1 MYKNTRRLLSIAL
14 GSLLALLLVGSPAL
28 AQSGNDSNTAPD
40 QSRAQAQANNNS
52 TGQPSDIQGTR
63 ASDTDAISI
72 KVNGNE
78 IFKIRDGVGPFSKE
92 TRAENVRTI
101 MASVRND
108 RQYVSLLKHIV
119 VFDTEF
125 SSNVMIG
132 ERCLTVV
139 TDHDAA
145 LAGSNDRR
153 ELARL
158 YASRLKDA
166 LEEDIKEHEPQ
177 KILMAVGLTVVLAI
191 LMMALLWLLN
201 WIFPK
206 LINAVHSAKNIKI
219 KSWRIQNTEL
229 LSADTIVDV
238 ITGTLKVA
246 KVSILLSIFL
256 IFVPLILSL
265 FPETREHAAMMVDH
279 VVTPITQNLLPALFG
294 YLPNIFVIFG
304 IVVVSYYLI
313 EFVHFIFKEI
323 ERDNIN
329 IAGFDNEWADPTYK
343 IVRFLII
350 TFAFVLIFPYL
361 PGSGSPAFQQVSIF
375 LGVLLSLGSTG
386 AVSHLV
392 AGVFLTYTGAFKVGD
407 RVKIADAVGD
417 VVEKT
422 LLATRINTIKNEL
435 ITIPNGMVLGSHI
448 INYSS
453 STKSSGL
460 ILNTTI
466 SIGYATPWQ
475 DVHQALIDAALATE
489 HIMHT
494 PPPFVLQTGLEDFY
508 VKYQLNAYTNAPQIM
523 AYIYSQLHANI
534 QDKFNE
540 AGIEIMSP
548 HYEAQ
553 REGQESTIPAAYR
566 KG

>member
-1 MYKNTRRLLSIAL
+1 M
-14 GSLLALLLVGSPAL
+14 
-28 AQSGNDSNTAPD
+28 
-40 QSRAQAQANNNS
+40 
-52 TGQPSDIQGTR
+52 
-63 ASDTDAISI
+63 
-72 KVNGNE
+72 
-78 IFKIRDGVGPFSKE
+78 
-92 TRAENVRTI
+92 
-101 MASVRND
+101 
-108 RQYVSLLKHIV
+108 
-119 VFDTEF
+119 
-125 SSNVMIG
+125 
-132 ERCLTVV
+132 
-139 TDHDAA
+139 
-145 LAGSNDRR
+145 
-153 ELARL
+153 
-158 YASRLKDA
+158 
-166 LEEDIKEHEPQ
+166 
-177 KILMAVGLTVVLAI
+177 
-191 LMMALLWLLN
+191 
-201 WIFPK
+201 
-206 LINAVHSAKNIKI
+206 
-219 KSWRIQNTEL
+219 
-229 LSADTIVDV
+229 
-238 ITGTLKVA
+238 
-246 KVSILLSIFL
+246 
-256 IFVPLILSL
+256 
-265 FPETREHAAMMVDH
+265 
-279 VVTPITQNLLPALFG
+279 
-294 YLPNIFVIFG
+294 
-304 IVVVSYYLI
+304 
-313 EFVHFIFKEI
+313 
-323 ERDNIN
+323 
-329 IAGFDNEWADPTYK
+329 
-343 IVRFLII
+343 
-350 TFAFVLIFPYL
+350 
-361 PGSGSPAFQQVSIF
+361 
-375 LGVLLSLGSTG
+375 SLGSTG

-475 DVHQALIDAALATE
+475 DVYQALIDAALATE

-494 PPPFVLQTGLEDFY
+494 PQPFVLQTGLEDFY